1 MNEGR
6 FTGKAQLYAKFR
18 PSYPTALVDWLFKMT
33 NAENVADIGAG
44 TGKFTEKL
52 LAKPWSVT
60 AVEPN
65 TDMCRE
71 LLKCVGGRAE
81 IVMASA
87 ESTGLQEHRFGLITA
102 AQSFHWFDENK
113 FREECRRLL
122 TPDGRLAIVFNSR
135 LSGAISVERDEIFRK
150 YCPDFVDRRS
160 HMGVRS
166 EEEGDKFLRNEY
178 FSSVDMFQMEN
189 PVIFS
194 REQFIGNSLSLSY
207 SPKESDPNLKA
218 FITEIRDLF
227 DKYHRY
233 GKVAIS
239 YKTTC
244 YAGIF

>member
-1 MNEGR
+1 MNEER
-6 FTGKAQLYAKFR
+6 FSGKAQLYAKFR

-33 NAENVADIGAG
+33 NAEKVADIGAG

-65 TDMCRE
+65 TERGRE
-71 LLKCVGGRAE
+71 LLKCVGGMAE

-87 ESTGLQEHRFGLITA
+87 ESTGLPEHKFGLITT
-102 AQSFHWFDENK
+102 AQAFHWFDENK
-113 FREECRRLL
+113 FREECKRLL

-150 YCPDFVDRRS
+150 YCPDFANRRS

-166 EEEGDKFLRNEY
+166 EEDGDKFLRNEY
-178 FSSVDMFQMEN
+178 FSSVDVFQMEN

-194 REQFIGNSLSLSY
+194 REQFIGNSLTLSY
-207 SPKESDPNLKA
+207 SPKENDPNFKA

-244 YAGIF
+244 YAGKF

>member
-150 YCPDFVDRRS
+150 YCPDFVDRPS

-178 FSSVDMFQMEN
+178 FSSVDVFQMEN

-244 YAGIF
+244 YAGKF

>member
-1 MNEGR
+1 MNEER
-6 FTGKAQLYAKFR
+6 FSGKAQLYAKFR
-18 PSYPTALVDWLFKMT
+18 PSYPTALVDWLYKMT

-87 ESTGLQEHRFGLITA
+87 ESTRLPEHRFGLITA

-150 YCPDFVDRRS
+150 YCPDFANRRS

-178 FSSVDMFQMEN
+178 FSSVEMFQMEN

-244 YAGIF
+244 YAGKF

>member
-1 MNEGR
+1 MNEDK
-6 FTGKAQLYAKFR
+6 FSGKAQLYAKFR
-18 PSYPTALVDWLFKMT
+18 PSYPTALVDWLYKMT

-52 LAKPWSVT
+52 LAKPWNVT

-87 ESTGLQEHRFGLITA
+87 ESTGLPEHSFELITA
-102 AQSFHWFDENK
+102 AQAFHWFDEDK

-122 TPDGRLAIVFNSR
+122 TPEGRLAIVFNSR
-135 LSGAISVERDEIFRK
+135 LSGAISAERDEIFRK
-150 YCPDFVDRRS
+150 YCPDFSERRS
-160 HMGVRS
+160 HMGIRS

-178 FSSVDMFQMEN
+178 FSSVEVFQMEN
-189 PVIFS
+189 PAIMS

-207 SPKESDPNLKA
+207 SLSETDPHFRA
-218 FITEIRDLF
+218 FIIELRELF
-227 DKYHRY
+227 DKYHKY

-244 YAGIF
+244 YAGKF

>member
-1 MNEGR
+1 MNEER
-6 FTGKAQLYAKFR
+6 FSGKAQLYAKFR

-87 ESTGLQEHRFGLITA
+87 ESTGLPEHSFGLITT
-102 AQSFHWFDENK
+102 AQAFHWFDENR
-113 FREECRRLL
+113 FREECKRLL

-150 YCPDFVDRRS
+150 YCPDFANRRS

-166 EEEGDKFLRNEY
+166 EEEGDRFLRNEY
-178 FSSVDMFQMEN
+178 FSSVEVFQMEN

-207 SPKESDPNLKA
+207 SPKENDPDFRA
-218 FITEIRDLF
+218 FIAEIRDIF

-244 YAGIF
+244 YAGKF